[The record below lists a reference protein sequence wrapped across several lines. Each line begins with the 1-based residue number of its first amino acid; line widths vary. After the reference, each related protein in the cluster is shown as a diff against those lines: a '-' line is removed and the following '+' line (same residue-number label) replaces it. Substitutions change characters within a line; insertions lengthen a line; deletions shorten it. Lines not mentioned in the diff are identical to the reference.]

1 MRQSPPTRIDSG
13 ADATGRVRPSRLALV
28 AWGAA
33 TLALVLSFVFDRAAY
48 HALLMGKEAVEPWW
62 WYRIIRQIGSLTV
75 WAPVAAVVGAVTPGS
90 WRRRVRAGAAVL
102 AAAALGGLLAEVL
115 KPVIGRDRPLHHDG
129 ASVFRSL
136 EDRLSGG
143 LGFPSSHA
151 SVAIGGAWML
161 WRMARNRLPERVGFE
176 RFARS
181 AWVWAGGLAIVLAI
195 ACGISRTLTGAHFL
209 SDVIAGAM
217 LGVLAANGLGW
228 WITPGRARRR
238 PGVWLLRPR
247 RRVGGGLRPDQ
258 S

>member
-1 MRQSPPTRIDSG
+1 MRESPPKRTGDV
-13 ADATGRVRPSRLALV
+13 AHATGRWRPSRLALA
-28 AWGAA
+28 AWVAA

-75 WAPVAAVVGAVTPGS
+75 WLPVAAVVGVATPGS

-102 AAAALGGLLAEVL
+102 AAAVLGGLLAEIL

-129 ASVFRSL
+129 LSVFRPL
-136 EDRLSGG
+136 DDRLSGG

-151 SVAIGGAWML
+151 GVAFGGAWML
-161 WRMARNRLPERVGFE
+161 WRMARSRLPDRAGVERL
-176 RFARS
+176 ARS
-181 AWVWAGGLAIVLAI
+181 GWVWAAGLAVVLAI

-217 LGVLAANGLGW
+217 LGVLAADGLGW
-228 WITPGRARRR
+228 WITPRRARRR
-238 PGVWLLRPR
+238 PGQWLLRPR
-247 RRVGGGLRPDQ
+247 SRPGRDA

>member
-1 MRQSPPTRIDSG
+1 MRHTPPNNTG
-13 ADATGRVRPSRLALV
+13 DAARPTGCGRPSRLALA
-28 AWGAA
+28 AWGGA
-33 TLALVLSFVFDRAAY
+33 TLALFLSFVFDQAAY

-62 WYRIIRQIGSLTV
+62 WYRIVRQIGSLTV
-75 WAPVAAVVGAVTPGS
+75 WVPVAAVAGAVTPGS

-129 ASVFRSL
+129 GSVFRPL
-136 EDRLSGG
+136 DDRLSGG

-151 SVAIGGAWML
+151 GVAFGGAWLL
-161 WRMARNRLPERVGFE
+161 WRMARSRLPERAGFE
-176 RFARS
+176 RLARS
-181 AWVWAGGLAIVLAI
+181 GWVWVGGLAIVLAI

-228 WITPGRARRR
+228 WITPGRARRC

-247 RRVGGGLRPDQ
+247 RRVGPGPRSDQ
-258 S
+258 P